1 MHLFQEEESIM
12 ATSTVP
18 RSLGEFDLCI
28 DLLSELRV
36 KCARGLPEALQVWAH
51 MGERLMA

>member
-1 MHLFQEEESIM
+1 M

-18 RSLGEFDLCI
+18 RFLGEFDLCI